1 MAGPS
6 FLSLLPKS
14 ARAAYPIIRR
24 GHREGLSS
32 RAIERRVRDA
42 GLTISRG
49 RSILPIMRALDSL
62 ETQGRNVR
70 FVPSQSVVNVN
81 RLPPAITDI
90 RKQYQYRI
98 QVVSPELLASGEELF
113 LHLGTNNPTL
123 TPTMIKD
130 EMFSIMADDPEK
142 YKLDGAEL
150 FIEYGEQRAGI
161 GDFTQTP
168 SGEFLMRGGASLGIG
183 EILGQGGSG
192 ATGTTPTI

>member
-1 MAGPS
+1 VAAS

-32 RAIERRVRDA
+32 RAIERRVRQA

-49 RSILPIMRALDSL
+49 RSILPIMRALDRL

-70 FVPSQSVVNVN
+70 FVPAQNIVNVK

-90 RKQYQYRI
+90 QKQYQYRI
-98 QVVSPELLASGEELF
+98 QVISPQLIAADETLY
-113 LHLGTNNPTL
+113 LHLATNNPVM

-130 EMFSIMADDPEK
+130 EMFDLMREDPER
-142 YKLDGAEL
+142 YKLEGAEL

-168 SGEFLMRGGASLGIG
+168 GGEFLMRGGGSLGIG
-183 EILGQGGSG
+183 EILGQGGAG
-192 ATGTTPTI
+192 ATGTTPTL

>member
-1 MAGPS
+1 MAAS

-32 RAIERRVRDA
+32 RAIERRVRQA

-49 RSILPIMRALDSL
+49 RSILPIMRALDAL
-62 ETQGRNVR
+62 ETQGRRVK
-70 FVPSQSVVNVN
+70 FVPAQSVVNVK

-90 RKQYQYRI
+90 KKQYQYRI
-98 QVVSPELLASGEELF
+98 QIVTPELIAADEEF
-113 LHLGTNNPTL
+113 YLHLGTNNPVMS
-123 TPTMIKD
+123 PTMIKD
-130 EMFSIMADDPEK
+130 EMREIMLQDPEK
-142 YKLDGAEL
+142 YHLLNAEL

-161 GDFTQTP
+161 GDYTQTP
-168 SGEFLMRGGASLGIG
+168 GGEFLMQGTRSLGTG

-192 ATGTTPTI
+192 ATGTTPTL